1 MNKMAGSDFQE
12 SMINQARAESESDSE
27 RSENEENGT
36 VSNNDELIG
45 ISVKSKEQLMACTYP
60 NKDPNDQYVKPKY

>member
-1 MNKMAGSDFQE
+1 MTGSDYQE
-12 SMINQARAESESDSE
+12 SMLKQARAESESDYE

-45 ISVKSKEQLMACTYP
+45 VSVKSKEQLMACTYP